1 MHRLKQG
8 EASLVTI
15 AFLYSYLLEY
25 TMTSHYYTMIVKLF
39 SLPLCRTSVAQ
50 RSFYYRALKSWNN
63 LSVST
68 RNSPSLAQFK
78 RNVRAEMRN
87 ARRD

>member
-1 MHRLKQG
+1 MDSK
-8 EASLVTI
+8 
-15 AFLYSYLLEY
+15 
-25 TMTSHYYTMIVKLF
+25 
-39 SLPLCRTSVAQ
+39 
-50 RSFYYRALKSWNN
+50 SFEFREFN

-78 RNVRAEMRN
+78 RNVRAEMRS